1 MDPHE
6 DTAPM
11 RLAGAS
17 RSSAWPSSSLHL
29 AGEAPAAATGAGFD
43 VCRGALALRAILA
56 VNGTVVVAALAGAA
70 SWHDAL
76 AAVGPAIFI
85 ALSATLAWLA
95 SVCLL
100 RRVLMRLLP
109 APRRLALMLLGAAS
123 APLAA
128 VPMVWLRLIEL
139 PAVRL
144 VALCAIGAALAF
156 LLGLWLQWREGRRT
170 PADARARLAELQ
182 SRIRPHFLFNTLN
195 TAISLVRTDPPRAE
209 AVLEDLAE
217 LFRVALVDADSG
229 VAATLASELDLA
241 RRYLAI
247 EQLRFGERL
256 RLEWQLDPVAAGA
269 RLPALVLQPLLENAV
284 YHGIEPRTQP
294 GTIDISIRRDGDR
307 IQMVLRN
314 PFLPQGDHR
323 AGNRMALANIRE
335 RLALHFDAEAS
346 INTAETGNAYEVRI
360 VIPYL
365 KVSV

>member
-1 MDPHE
+1 MDLHE
-6 DTAPM
+6 DTTPM
-11 RLAGAS
+11 RLSGAS
-17 RSSAWPSSSLHL
+17 RSSGWPSSSLRPPEARL
-29 AGEAPAAATGAGFD
+29 AADTGAGFD

-100 RRVLMRLLP
+100 RKVLMRLLP
-109 APRRLALMLLGAAS
+109 ASRTLALMLLGATA

-128 VPMVWLRLIEL
+128 APMVWLRLIEL
-139 PAVRL
+139 PLVRL

-156 LLGLWLQWREGRRT
+156 LLGSWLQWREGRRT

-217 LFRVALVDADSG
+217 LFRVALVDGDSG
-229 VAATLASELDLA
+229 AAVTLASELDLA

-256 RLEWQLDPVAAGA
+256 RLEWQLDPAAAAA

-284 YHGIEPRTQP
+284 RHGVEPAEGGGSVRVRTRARLGRAEIVIENTVSGPSRP
-294 GTIDISIRRDGDR
+294 GHG
-307 IQMVLRN
+307 L
-314 PFLPQGDHR
+314 
-323 AGNRMALANIRE
+323 ALANVRE
-335 RLALHFDAEAS
+335 RLRLLHDLDAQFEIQRDDS
-346 INTAETGNAYEVRI
+346 RYRVRI
-360 VIPYL
+360 AVPL
-365 KVSV
+365 GGET